1 MEASSFQILG
11 RVPCPRRAQSRVRR
25 AGREATALQQG
36 PDVLGG
42 KTESQDAPGA
52 GEGGT
57 HAGPHVDELTTPQGL
72 QTS

>member
-1 MEASSFQILG
+1 M
-11 RVPCPRRAQSRVRR
+11 RR

-52 GEGGT
+52 GEGGK
-57 HAGPHVDELTTPQGL
+57 HVGPRMDELITPQGL